1 MRLYTIEYKGQE
13 LTAVMG
19 QNGAMYTLESLGIHV
34 KDMNELIV
42 RFDSLREEIGQKID
56 GAGAAD
62 FAQGAA
68 TEADGCVSN
77 TVACA
82 PGTYRILAP
91 VPVPIQDVI
100 CLGVNYMSHMNDMT
114 QGLNFTKKQ
123 DTIYFAKRV
132 NRANDPG
139 GRIPLYDFVDSL
151 DYEVELGVILGRDA
165 FCVSREEALSYVL
178 GYTIINDVSA
188 RNVQRRHQQWY
199 RGKSLD
205 GYTPMGPC
213 IVTADEIGD
222 VHDLDISCYVNDEKE
237 AAEQQHGLHDHDGRR
252 GYRGAVAGDDAEG
265 GNDHRDRDAWRRCDG
280 HGSAEVP
287 EKGRCR
293 PVRDRRDRGAG
304 ERGRLTTGR
313 PGLRS

>member
-13 LTAVMG
+13 LPAVAG
-19 QNGAMYTLESLGIHV
+19 QDGAMFTLESLGIHV
-34 KDMNELIV
+34 RDMNELIV
-42 RFDSLREEIGQKID
+42 RFDSLREEIGQKSD
-56 GAGAAD
+56 GAGASVS
-62 FAQGAA
+62 AQGAA
-68 TEADGCVSN
+68 PEADSCASN
-77 TVACA
+77 ADACA

-91 VPVPIQDVI
+91 VPVPMQDVI
-100 CLGVNYMSHMNDMT
+100 CLGVNYMSHMSDMT

-222 VHDLDISCYVNDEKE
+222 VHDLDISCYVNDEKRQSSNTAYMITTVEE
-237 AAEQQHGLHDHDGRR
+237 AIAELSQGMTLKAGTIIAT
-252 GYRGAVAGDDAEG
+252 GTPGGVAMGMDPPQFLKKGDVVRCEIG
-265 GNDHRDRDAWRRCDG
+265 GI
-280 HGSAEVP
+280 
-287 EKGRCR
+287 
-293 PVRDRRDRGAG
+293 G
-304 ERGRLTTGR
+304 ELVNVVG
-313 PGLRS
+313 